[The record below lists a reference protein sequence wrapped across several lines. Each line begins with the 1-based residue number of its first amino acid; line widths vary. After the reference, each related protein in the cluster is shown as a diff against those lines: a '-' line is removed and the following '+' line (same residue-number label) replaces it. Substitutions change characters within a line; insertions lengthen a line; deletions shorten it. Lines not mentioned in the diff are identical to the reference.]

1 LSTGSKLKKTAPTTK
16 KPSGTALATPSKTKK
31 ADTDAAAAAPAVAVR
46 SPTASSAS
54 KASSESSHAADHHD
68 TADVVE
74 ASATASSVSSS
85 SNHPDDEAMETTTSE
100 TVANDTN
107 EAETDPVLD
116 SSSNE
121 NDSNS
126 HGGVDQELINESEI
140 GSDVIVP
147 SQDVTEDEKKA
158 TEKQDDI
165 IVDLPKQET
174 NNEQE
179 VESVD
184 IGTKEQEQDKVLIVE
199 PSANQASDAE
209 VAAITAANTNT
220 TNHNTTP
227 AVAITSNKPQMASLR
242 SRFENLNNSSTNNS
256 LNHNQLQTTSS
267 KEIRSKSPNRIS
279 DMINRFQ

>member
-1 LSTGSKLKKTAPTTK
+1 MSTGSKLKKAAPTTK
-16 KPSGTALATPSKTKK
+16 KPTSAATLTTPKKASKK
-31 ADTDAAAAAPAVAVR
+31 ADAAVG
-46 SPTASSAS
+46 SPNASSAS
-54 KASSESSHAADHHD
+54 KASAESSHAADHHD
-68 TADVVE
+68 LEE
-74 ASATASSVSSS
+74 ASVPASSASSVS
-85 SNHPDDEAMETTTSE
+85 NHPDEAAEATASE
-100 TVANDTN
+100 PVVATDTN

-116 SSSNE
+116 STNNE
-121 NDSNS
+121 NDSSNN
-126 HGGVDQELINESEI
+126 GGVDQELINQSEI
-140 GSDVIVP
+140 GSDVIVS
-147 SQDVTEDEKKA
+147 SQDVTEDEKKV

-174 NNEQE
+174 DNEQE

-184 IGTKEQEQDKVLIVE
+184 IGSKEQDKVLIVE

-209 VAAITAANTNT
+209 VAAITGTHT
-220 TNHNTTP
+220 TTTTP

-242 SRFENLNNSSTNNS
+242 SRFENLNNNTTNNT